1 MANSID
7 DLAAQ
12 RESRPARER
21 PRWGAGIGFGAAA
34 VFIAALLHTFSP
46 GYTLITHGGAFI
58 DGLHALLAA
67 MWGLLF
73 AALFAGVIVLAAR
86 NTDAALVAAGTV
98 LVLQVLA
105 TIVGV
110 LLAYDYIPGLE
121 AAQENSIA
129 EAALRMQFSTST
141 SLLIT
146 SLAGA
151 FVGGWLVA
159 RRDAVNEQGN
169 QARP

>member
-12 RESRPARER
+12 RESRPARAR

-46 GYTLITHGGAFI
+46 GYFLIAHGGAFI
-58 DGLHALLAA
+58 DGLHTLLAA

-86 NTDAALVAAGTV
+86 NPAAALVAAGT
-98 LVLQVLA
+98 LLALQVLA

-110 LLAYDYIPGLE
+110 LLAYGYIPGLE
-121 AAQENSIA
+121 VAQENSIA
-129 EAALRMQFSTST
+129 DVALRMQVFTST

-151 FVGGWLVA
+151 FVGGWVVA
-159 RRDAVNEQGN
+159 RRDADKAQGN